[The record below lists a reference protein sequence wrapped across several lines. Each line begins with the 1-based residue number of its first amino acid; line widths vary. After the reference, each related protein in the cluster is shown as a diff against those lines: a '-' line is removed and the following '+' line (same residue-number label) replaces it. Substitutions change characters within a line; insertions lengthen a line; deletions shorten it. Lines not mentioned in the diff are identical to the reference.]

1 VSTPAAPVW
10 YGSDRGMVLGPY
22 LPEELHSRA
31 FAIAWLTQVMGSGSV
46 YRICAWSEDH
56 AKRCLDRQLSK
67 ERNAR

>member
-1 VSTPAAPVW
+1 MSAVPVW

-22 LPEELHSRA
+22 LPEELKSRA

-46 YRICAWSEDH
+46 YRICARSEDQ
-56 AKRCLDRQLSK
+56 AKRQLGRQLSA